1 MIIDSTVLVETMP
14 ALAVLEDSSR
24 FLLTLGVG
32 LFLAYVVLIVGANL
46 IGFAHN
52 RVSKTIRG
60 TRSTKPSS
68 PQTAQRSNVE
78 VREVP
83 RAVVME
89 RKAL

>member
-1 MIIDSTVLVETMP
+1 MITESTVLFESTS

-46 IGFAHN
+46 IGFAHH
-52 RVSKTIRG
+52 RVSKASRDKRT
-60 TRSTKPSS
+60 TTLSRSQP
-68 PQTAQRSNVE
+68 AQRPTVQ